1 MFRHHFFSFLLTA
14 AAFVLLILITF
25 SVPFISNFYF
35 LRSSVNGGVDF
46 GVWGFCTTST
56 DVCSKKSIGYSF
68 EPQLIFWLTQAL
80 VLYPVAAGLTLLT
93 LISLIPV
100 LCLRGR
106 HHHHHHHHH
115 QSYYPT
121 PLFSMLALLSYLASF
136 FAFIFMIALFSTG
149 MKRFK
154 DDGFTASF
162 GPLPWMSIGAT
173 VALAIVALSSG
184 CGMMCQGRFSRVSER
199 LRYSV

>member
-1 MFRHHFFSFLLTA
+1 MFTPHFFAFLLTS

-35 LRSSVNGGVDF
+35 LRSSIAGGVDF
-46 GVWGFCTTST
+46 GVWGWCLMSNDT
-56 DVCSKKSIGYSF
+56 CSGKSIGYSW
-68 EPQLIFWLTQAL
+68 EPQLTFWLTQAL
-80 VLYPVAAGLTLLT
+80 VLYPVSAGLTFLT
-93 LISLIPV
+93 LLSLIPV
-100 LCLRGR
+100 LCSHR
-106 HHHHHHHHH
+106 HDR
-115 QSYYPT
+115 YYPT
-121 PLFSMLALLSYLASF
+121 PLFSILALLSYLASF

-154 DDGFTASF
+154 DDGFGASF

-184 CGMMCQGRFSRVSER
+184 CGLMCQGRFSRVSQR
-199 LRYSV
+199 LRYSL